1 MNYEDRL
8 TNECANETKRSKPK
22 VACAMR
28 GKRAMRRCS
37 PRSWA
42 TASSSARRLRLSCA
56 RLLRLAASAQPGW
69 AEACSRAEVSFDG
82 KTHCTPMLASTG
94 ARRSPPLPDV
104 GSRALCSWALTQVT
118 VLEAPDA
125 ESLEAALREFM
136 EVNVFSE
143 PLPGASV
150 SCSSTT
156 RRSCRRPSGRP
167 SGSRCLCTSNGAQ
180 RQGPRRGGG
189 GRSLV
194 VELWAAP
201 GAGFIQ

>member
-1 MNYEDRL
+1 M
-8 TNECANETKRSKPK
+8 
-22 VACAMR
+22 
-28 GKRAMRRCS
+28 
-37 PRSWA
+37 
-42 TASSSARRLRLSCA
+42 
-56 RLLRLAASAQPGW
+56 LRLAASAQPGW

-150 SCSSTT
+150 SSDIVQFHYKAVMPASEWEAEWQPMLAHF
-156 RRSCRRPSGRP
+156 RRERSGK
-167 SGSRCLCTSNGAQ
+167 
-180 RQGPRRGGG
+180 
-189 GRSLV
+189 GR
-194 VELWAAP
+194 EEAAE
-201 GAGFIQ
+201 AVA